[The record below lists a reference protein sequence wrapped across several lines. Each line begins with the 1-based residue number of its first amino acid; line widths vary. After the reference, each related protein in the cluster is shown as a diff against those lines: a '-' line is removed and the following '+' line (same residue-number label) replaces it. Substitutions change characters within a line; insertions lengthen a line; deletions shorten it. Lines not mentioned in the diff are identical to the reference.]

1 MNSLNEELQ
10 QFVSTLDQYDWFC
23 DVEFDRY
30 NRLVVYVYEFDIN
43 FIGSVPQM
51 IGGYHVLFHYAASQ
65 SNQYSVS
72 KPVVP
77 VVPAAIVIKE
87 DSSVEESESV
97 DLEFLISELD
107 RLEKICGRNIL
118 QDIFYEVHDGKNAVT
133 NLSARFP
140 EVKESLDVLYEEFG
154 FNLIYEELDG

>member
-30 NRLVVYVYEFDIN
+30 NRFVVYVYEFDIN
-43 FIGSVPQM
+43 FIGSMPQM

-65 SNQYSVS
+65 SNQYSGS

-77 VVPAAIVIKE
+77 VVPTTIVIKE
-87 DSSVEESESV
+87 DPPVEESESA

-107 RLEKICGRNIL
+107 RLEKICGSNIL
-118 QDIFYEVHDGKNAVT
+118 QDIFYEVHDGKNAIT
-133 NLSARFP
+133 NLASRFP
-140 EVKESLDVLYEEFG
+140 EVKESLEKLYDEYG
-154 FNLIYEELDG
+154 FDLIYEELDG